1 MFLFKK
7 ILTLFVRKDCCEPG
21 FATAQT
27 VYLFFQTAAV
37 VISQEG
43 HPEQQL
49 LKRLAGAPKQRS
61 AEHFQA
67 GCRAFPRD

>member
-1 MFLFKK
+1 MNLALQLARLYIYFF
-7 ILTLFVRKDCCEPG
+7 R
-21 FATAQT
+21 TASI
-27 VYLFFQTAAV
+27 VP
-37 VISQEG
+37 SQEG
-43 HPEQQL
+43 HSEQLL